1 MTYVPAEDRYE
12 QSPYRRCGRS
22 GIQLPAISLGLW
34 NNFGDD
40 KPLETMRAML
50 RRAFDRGICHF
61 DLANN
66 YGPPPGSAEINF
78 GRDPARGP
86 RALARRADHL
96 HQGRLRHV
104 GGPLRRVGLAQVPAR
119 LARPEPGADGPGL
132 RRHLLLAPARPG
144 HAARG
149 DDGRAGHRRPP
160 GQGAL
165 RRHLLLLGRA
175 HARGRA
181 DPARARH
188 PAADPPA
195 ELLDAQPLGRGG
207 PARRARGRG
216 RRLHRVLAARP
227 GHAHHAL
234 PRRRPARTR
243 APPRASSSA
252 RTCSPRSG

>member
-1 MTYVPAEDRYE
+1 
-12 QSPYRRCGRS
+12 
-22 GIQLPAISLGLW
+22 
-34 NNFGDD
+34 
-40 KPLETMRAML
+40 ML

-66 YGPPPGSAEINF
+66 YGPPPGSAETQL
-78 GRDPARGP
+78 RPHPARGP

-104 GGPLRRVGLAQVPAR
+104 ARALRRVGLAQVPAR
-119 LARPEPGADGPGL
+119 LARPEPAADGPRL
-132 RRHLLLAPARPG
+132 RRHLLLAPARPR

-149 DDGRAGHRRPP
+149 DDGRARHRRAP
-160 GQGAL
+160 GQGAV

-175 HARGRA
+175 HARGGA

-188 PAADPPA
+188 AAADPPA
-195 ELLDAQPLGRGG
+195 ELLDAQPLDRGG

-227 GHAHHAL
+227 GHAH
-234 PRRRPARTR
+234 RRATSTACPQDSRAAKGVFLSEDMLTEERLGARARAQRHRAAAAARRSRRWRSPGCCATR
-243 APPRASSSA
+243 A
-252 RTCSPRSG
+252 